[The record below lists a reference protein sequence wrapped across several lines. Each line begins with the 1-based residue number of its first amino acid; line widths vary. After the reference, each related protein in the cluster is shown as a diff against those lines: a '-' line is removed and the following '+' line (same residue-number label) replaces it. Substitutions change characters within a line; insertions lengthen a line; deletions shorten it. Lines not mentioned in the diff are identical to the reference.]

1 MRMTSVHTC
10 TQLLLIVIFAMAPLA
25 SNMSLMLNPVSTYQ
39 VSLSLSP
46 PSLFLVLFL
55 GSSKRRRFPLSSRS
69 LESARDSSQCPCI
82 RPG

>member
-10 TQLLLIVIFAMAPLA
+10 TQVLLIVIFAMAPLA

-46 PSLFLVLFL
+46 FSLSGVVLGVAKASQVPAFLTV
-55 GSSKRRRFPLSSRS
+55 S
-69 LESARDSSQCPCI
+69 
-82 RPG
+82 